1 MKKSNLSV
9 LLFWALCAGV
19 ICSCSKD
26 DAEENEPKVE
36 QVADSGITDGHAW
49 VNLGLPSG
57 TLWATCNVGASKP
70 EEYGSYFAWGETQ
83 PKNEYSWKNY
93 KFISGSKLTK
103 YCVED
108 DDIYFWDDE
117 TDSYCD
123 LNCVVDDKI
132 ELEPADDAAT
142 ANWGNNWQMPSTFQI
157 QELLTYCHTTKRKQN
172 GVDGVR
178 IKSYINGNSIF
189 FPGEECYWTRMLSD
203 RSNGRALN
211 CRIGDKKGDDVEF
224 EDSRWE
230 GMLVRPVRKK

>member
-1 MKKSNLSV
+1 MKKSNV
-9 LLFWALCAGV
+9 AVMLFWALCTGV

-103 YCVED
+103 YCVEHVYD
-108 DDIYFWDDE
+108 W
-117 TDSYCD
+117 SG
-123 LNCVVDDKI
+123 VVDDKI

-142 ANWGNNWQMPSTFQI
+142 ANWGNNWQMPSTFQF
-157 QELLTYCHTTKRKQN
+157 QELLTYCYRSERVQN
-172 GVDGVR
+172 GVEGIW

-189 FPGEECYWTRMLSD
+189 FPGEEHYWTRMLSE
-203 RSNGRALN
+203 RSNDCAFN
-211 CRIGDKKGDDVEF
+211 YRINSKRGDDEEF
-224 EDSRWE
+224 EYDRYE
-230 GMLVRPVRKK
+230 GLLVRPVRKK